1 MTELDVTLRDGRS
14 LHVYDE
20 GDPGGVPIVV
30 HNGTPSSGELYAPHV
45 EDARTRGLRQ
55 ISYARAG
62 YGASTTKPGR
72 TVGDVANDIAD
83 MLDSLGVDRFATW
96 GISGGGP
103 HALACAALLGD
114 RCVAAASLASPA
126 PFDAEGLDWIAGQ
139 GDGNVAEWEAALAG
153 PDVLEPLLREDA
165 AEMLAA
171 TPDEMRDVMLSVL
184 TPVDQASMTGE
195 FGAYLH
201 ATLRGGLADRV
212 DGWRDDNIAFTKP
225 WGFDLS
231 VIRIP
236 VLLWQGVHD
245 LMVPPSHG
253 RWLAER
259 IPGVEAH
266 ISEDDGHLTLLD
278 LRVPEVHGWLL
289 EHARG

>member
-1 MTELDVTLRDGRS
+1 VTELDVTLRDGRT

-20 GDPGGVPIVV
+20 GDPDGEPVVV
-30 HNGTPSSGELYAPHV
+30 HNGTPSSGDLYAPHV
-45 EDARTRGLRQ
+45 EDARTRGIRL
-55 ISYARAG
+55 ISYSRAG
-62 YGASTTKPGR
+62 YGASTSKPGR
-72 TVGDVANDIAD
+72 LVADVAADISDA
-83 MLDSLGVDRFATW
+83 LDALGIGRFATW

-103 HALACAALLGD
+103 HALACAALLAD

-126 PFDAEGLDWIAGQ
+126 PFDADGLDWIAGQ
-139 GDGNVAEWEAALAG
+139 GEGNVAEWEAALSG
-153 PDVLEPLLREDA
+153 PDVLEPLLRKDS

-171 TPDEMRDVMLSVL
+171 TPDELRDVMLSVL
-184 TPVDQASMTGE
+184 TPVDQRAMTGE

-201 ATLRGGLADRV
+201 ATLRRGLAERV
-212 DGWRDDNIAFTKP
+212 DGWRDDDIAFTRP
-225 WGFDLS
+225 WGFGLAD
-231 VIRIP
+231 IRIP

-245 LMVPPSHG
+245 LMVPPAHG

-266 ISEDDGHLTLLD
+266 ISEEDGHLTLLD

-289 EHARG
+289 ERLGT